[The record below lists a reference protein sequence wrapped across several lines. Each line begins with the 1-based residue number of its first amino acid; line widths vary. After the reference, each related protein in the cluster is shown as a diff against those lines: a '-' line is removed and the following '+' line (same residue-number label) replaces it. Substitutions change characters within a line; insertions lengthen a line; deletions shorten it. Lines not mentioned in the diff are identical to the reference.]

1 MVESYAYDSVIVG
14 SGPNGLAAAIT
25 MAQNGRSVAVFEAEE
40 NIGGSVRS
48 ADLTLPG
55 FVHDICSAVYPLAI
69 GSPFFR
75 SLPLAQHGLE
85 WVQPPAALAH
95 PLDDGTAVT
104 LERSIA
110 ETASALGS
118 DRDAYRKLMSP
129 LIANW
134 DGLDADLLGPP
145 RLPRHPWNF
154 TRFGLLA
161 IQPAR
166 RLAESRFRGARARA
180 LFAGLAAHSMLPLEK
195 WGSAAFGLVLGI
207 TGHAVGWPIAKGGAQ
222 SLANALASYLRSLGG
237 EIFPNERVGSLDQLP
252 SSRVILC
259 DLTPCQLLKIAGAR
273 LSPRYRWKLAR
284 YRYGMGAFKIDYA
297 LSAPVPWKA
306 QECTRAATVHVGGEL
321 REIAASEL
329 AAWRGEHAEKPFA
342 LVVQP
347 SLFDPSRAPA
357 NQHTL
362 WVYCHVPNRSAFD
375 MTDRIEAQIERFAP
389 GFREAIIARRIA
401 PPAELERRNANL
413 VGGDINGGAANLAQL
428 FLRPTCRLYST
439 SHKGLYLCSA
449 STPPGG
455 GVHGMCGYFAA
466 RRALRDLF

>member
-1 MVESYAYDSVIVG
+1 MVQSYAYDSVIVG

-129 LIANW
+129 LLANW

-222 SLANALASYLRSLGG
+222 TLANALASYLRSLGG

-259 DLTPCQLLKIAGAR
+259 DLTPRQLLKIAGAR
-273 LSPRYRWKLAR
+273 LSPRYRGKLAR

-306 QECTRAATVHVGGEL
+306 QECARAATVHVGGEL

-389 GFREAIIARRIA
+389 GFRETIIARRIA
-401 PPAELERRNANL
+401 APAELERRNANL

>member
-25 MAQNGRSVAVFEAEE
+25 MAQNGRSVAVFEAKE

-118 DRDAYRKLMSP
+118 DGDAYRKLMSP

-222 SLANALASYLRSLGG
+222 TLANALASYLRSLGG
-237 EIFPNERVGSLDQLP
+237 EIFPNERVVSLDQLP

-259 DLTPCQLLKIAGAR
+259 DLTPRQLLEIAGAR
-273 LSPRYRWKLAR
+273 LSPRYRGKLAR

-306 QECTRAATVHVGGEL
+306 LECKRAATVHIGGEL

-389 GFREAIIARRIA
+389 GFRETIIARRIA
-401 PPAELERRNANL
+401 APAELERRNANL

-428 FLRPTCRLYST
+428 FLRPTYRLYST

>member
-1 MVESYAYDSVIVG
+1 VVESYAYDSVIVG

>member
-195 WGSAAFGLVLGI
+195 
-207 TGHAVGWPIAKGGAQ
+207 
-222 SLANALASYLRSLGG
+222 
-237 EIFPNERVGSLDQLP
+237 
-252 SSRVILC
+252 
-259 DLTPCQLLKIAGAR
+259 
-273 LSPRYRWKLAR
+273 
-284 YRYGMGAFKIDYA
+284 
-297 LSAPVPWKA
+297 
-306 QECTRAATVHVGGEL
+306 
-321 REIAASEL
+321 
-329 AAWRGEHAEKPFA
+329 
-342 LVVQP
+342 
-347 SLFDPSRAPA
+347 
-357 NQHTL
+357 
-362 WVYCHVPNRSAFD
+362 
-375 MTDRIEAQIERFAP
+375 
-389 GFREAIIARRIA
+389 
-401 PPAELERRNANL
+401 
-413 VGGDINGGAANLAQL
+413 
-428 FLRPTCRLYST
+428 
-439 SHKGLYLCSA
+439 
-449 STPPGG
+449 
-455 GVHGMCGYFAA
+455 
-466 RRALRDLF
+466 

>member
-1 MVESYAYDSVIVG
+1 MVQSYAYDSVIVG

-118 DRDAYRKLMSP
+118 EGGAYRKLMSP
-129 LIANW
+129 LLANW

-145 RLPRHPWNF
+145 QLPHHPWNF
-154 TRFGLLA
+154 TRFGLLT
-161 IQPAR
+161 IQPTR

-195 WGSAAFGLVLGI
+195 
-207 TGHAVGWPIAKGGAQ
+207 
-222 SLANALASYLRSLGG
+222 
-237 EIFPNERVGSLDQLP
+237 
-252 SSRVILC
+252 
-259 DLTPCQLLKIAGAR
+259 
-273 LSPRYRWKLAR
+273 
-284 YRYGMGAFKIDYA
+284 
-297 LSAPVPWKA
+297 
-306 QECTRAATVHVGGEL
+306 
-321 REIAASEL
+321 
-329 AAWRGEHAEKPFA
+329 
-342 LVVQP
+342 
-347 SLFDPSRAPA
+347 
-357 NQHTL
+357 
-362 WVYCHVPNRSAFD
+362 
-375 MTDRIEAQIERFAP
+375 
-389 GFREAIIARRIA
+389 
-401 PPAELERRNANL
+401 
-413 VGGDINGGAANLAQL
+413 
-428 FLRPTCRLYST
+428 
-439 SHKGLYLCSA
+439 
-449 STPPGG
+449 
-455 GVHGMCGYFAA
+455 
-466 RRALRDLF
+466 

>member
-1 MVESYAYDSVIVG
+1 
-14 SGPNGLAAAIT
+14 
-25 MAQNGRSVAVFEAEE
+25 MARNGRSVALFEAEE

-48 ADLTLPG
+48 DGLTLPG
-55 FVHDICSAVYPLAI
+55 FVHDVCSAVYPLAI

-75 SLPLAQHGLE
+75 SLPLAQHGLQ
-85 WVQPPAALAH
+85 WIQPPAALAH

-110 ETASALGS
+110 ETALALGA
-118 DRDAYRKLMSP
+118 DGDAYRKLMSP

-134 DGLDADLLGPP
+134 NGLDADLLGPP

-154 TRFGLLA
+154 ARFGLLA

-166 RLAESRFRGARARA
+166 RVAESRFRGARARA
-180 LFAGLAAHSMLPLEK
+180 LFGGLAAHSMLPLEK
-195 WGSAAFGLVLGI
+195 WGSAAFGLVLGV

-222 SLANALASYLRSLGG
+222 CLANALASYLCSLGG
-237 EIFPNERVGSLDQLP
+237 EIFLNERIVSLDQLP

-259 DLTPCQLLKIAGAR
+259 DVTPRQLLKIAGAG
-273 LSPRYRWKLAR
+273 LSPSYRDKLAR

-297 LSAPVPWKA
+297 LSALVPWKA
-306 QECTRAATVHVGGEL
+306 RACRRAATVHVGGEL
-321 REIAASEL
+321 GEIAASEL
-329 AAWRGEHAEKPFA
+329 AAWQGEHPEKPFA

-347 SLFDPSRAPA
+347 SLFDAARAPA

-389 GFREAIIARRIA
+389 GFRETILARRIA
-401 PPAELERRNANL
+401 APAELERRNANL

-428 FLRPTCRLYST
+428 FLRPTYKTYST
-439 SHKGLYLCSA
+439 SLKGLYLCSS

-466 RRALRDLF
+466 RRALRDMF

>member
-1 MVESYAYDSVIVG
+1 MVQSYAYDSVIVG

-75 SLPLAQHGLE
+75 SLPLVQHGLE

-222 SLANALASYLRSLGG
+222 TLANALASYLRSLGG

-273 LSPRYRWKLAR
+273 LSPRYRGKLAR
-284 YRYGMGAFKIDYA
+284 YRYGMGAFKN
-297 LSAPVPWKA
+297 
-306 QECTRAATVHVGGEL
+306 VGGEL

-329 AAWRGEHAEKPFA
+329 AAWRREHAEKPFA

-389 GFREAIIARRIA
+389 GFRETIIARRIA
-401 PPAELERRNANL
+401 APAELERRNANL

-428 FLRPTCRLYST
+428 FLRPTYRLYST